1 MVLIAEV
8 NDHKRNMFFI
18 TDFIKDGEKDII
30 FKTSNGYSETET
42 FDSKRKR
49 DNAYDNLMDEFV
61 LKAD

>member
-8 NDHKRNMFFI
+8 NGNKRNMFFI
-18 TDFIKDGEKDII
+18 TNFEKDGDLNII